1 MKKIIPPNEKKLSL
15 EWFKSYLNL
24 FLGTLILAT
33 GYTFFMTPYKIV
45 PGGIY
50 GISIILH
57 YEFNFPIG
65 LAALCFNLPL
75 SIWGVK
81 MLGKQFGIKT
91 FISFLLVAFFADGLP
106 MIFGPDPFNLHDEV
120 LLAAIFGGVIMGIG
134 VGLILKTRASSGG
147 TDVLSSIIHKITHRP
162 IGSIQMTIDSII
174 VMAGLIVFQDWKVP
188 LYSWL
193 VIFLM
198 GKVIDIVIQGYS
210 SEKTFFIV
218 TDKIEEVRHFILHEL
233 KRGGT
238 IVPVNGMFNRA
249 EKEMIITVVN
259 RRQIV
264 VLHSIVAKLDP
275 NAFVIV
281 LDANKTIGKGFK
293 KFE

>member
-1 MKKIIPPNEKKLSL
+1 MEKLGIPIEKKMSL

-24 FLGTLILAT
+24 ILGTFLLAV
-33 GYTFFMTPYKIV
+33 GYTFFMTPYKII

-57 YEFNFPIG
+57 YQLGFPIG
-65 LAALCFNLPL
+65 IAALCFNLPL
-75 SIWGVK
+75 SLWGVK
-81 MLGKQFGIKT
+81 VLGRSFGLKT
-91 FISFLLVAFFADGLP
+91 FICFILVAVFADTLP
-106 MIFGPDPFNLHDEV
+106 LIFGVDPFNLHDEV
-120 LLAAIFGGVIMGIG
+120 LLAAIFGGVIMGAG
-134 VGLILKTRASSGG
+134 VGLILKARASSGG
-147 TDVLSSIIHKITHRP
+147 TDVLSSIIHKLTYRP

-174 VMAGLIVFQDWKVP
+174 VMAGLIVFQDWKIP

-193 VIFLM
+193 VIFIM
-198 GKVIDIVIQGYS
+198 GRVIDGVLQGYS

-218 TDKIEEVRHFILHEL
+218 TDKIEEVRFFILHEL

-238 IVPVNGMFNRA
+238 IVPVNGMFNRS
-249 EKEMIITVVN
+249 EKEMIITVVS

-264 VLHSIVAKLDP
+264 ILHSTVAKLDP
-275 NAFVIV
+275 NAFIIV